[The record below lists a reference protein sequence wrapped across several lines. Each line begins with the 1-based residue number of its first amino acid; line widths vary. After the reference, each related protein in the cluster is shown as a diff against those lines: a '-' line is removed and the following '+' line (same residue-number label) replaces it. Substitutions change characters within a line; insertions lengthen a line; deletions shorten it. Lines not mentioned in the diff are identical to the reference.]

1 VTVRQPPAKPVTL
14 IHDEASA
21 ELADLAAKAL
31 GHRTPARIAFESP
44 ATDGDLGAG
53 QYFLIYDL
61 QMVARAIE
69 WQDRIVSSGGEVI
82 ALGQEPGYIWF
93 GPAHGPGSSGCLRCL
108 KLWIANNRRERQHWS
123 ARKPPP
129 AQALRRSAQIPLSP
143 AARTVAMAQ
152 FPLLAESLS
161 ADRGPGE
168 VKTVRRLSP
177 ADLTCVPHNFIPLP
191 GCPSCSRLPEDTAEG
206 AMVEFVPRLK
216 ATAEASRLDNPLLTP
231 DRMRETF
238 VDRQTGLIKHVFHD
252 LTSNLMPLA
261 AAEMPIM
268 GSETVEAGYG
278 RTDTIE
284 GSHLVAMLEVVER
297 FAGHEPRAKRASVRG
312 SFAEMSAEYGDRCP
326 HPSIFN
332 LHTADQYEQPTFKL
346 ERFSEDLTVD
356 WCWGYSARRREPVLI
371 PSQLVY
377 YWLPQD
383 KHRPVNRFVYDSS
396 NGCAMGGSIEEA
408 ALHGLYEI
416 VERDAYLTSWYARLP
431 PRRIDLS
438 TLTDPRALALVAR
451 AHADGFEVHLFD
463 MRLDINVP
471 AVWGLI
477 VDPRTNAEVKSYC
490 ASAAHGDWDRA
501 VFSALVE
508 ITTSIGVYRRT
519 MPLQRDRAYEL
530 LEDPWKV
537 VEMHD
542 HVLLYSLSET
552 LPRLDFLF
560 EGEEISLSTC
570 RAQCPPMRERDVTRE
585 LEIQIDKVLGVA
597 KDVILVVQDFAA
609 MATVG
614 VSCVKVIV
622 PGLTP
627 VTFGHQYRRFDIAR
641 LNHAARARGHV
652 GLRDAAA
659 VNPHPHNFP

>member
-1 VTVRQPPAKPVTL
+1 VTARPSSEKPVTL

-21 ELADLAAKAL
+21 ELADLAAMAL
-31 GHRTPARIAFESP
+31 RHRTSGRIGFETPIS
-44 ATDGDLGAG
+44 DVELGAG

-61 QMVARAIE
+61 QLAERAIE
-69 WQDRIVSSGGEVI
+69 WQDRIVSNGGEAI
-82 ALGQEPGYIWF
+82 AVGQEPGYVWF
-93 GPAHGPGSSGCLRCL
+93 GPAYGPGSIGCLRCL
-108 KLWIANNRRERQHWS
+108 KLWIANNRREPQHWS
-123 ARKPPP
+123 APKRP
-129 AQALRRSAQIPLSP
+129 QHALRRSSQTPLSP
-143 AARTVAMAQ
+143 AARTMAMAQ
-152 FPLLAESLS
+152 VAQLAESLS
-161 ADRGPGE
+161 ANPGAWE
-168 VKTVRRLSP
+168 PGTVRRLNPS
-177 ADLTCVPHNFIPLP
+177 DLTCVPHRFTPLP

-206 AMVEFVPRLK
+206 AMVRFVPRLK

-231 DRMRETF
+231 DRMRDAF

-284 GSHLVAMLEVVER
+284 GSHLVAMLEVLER
-297 FAGHEPRAKRASVRG
+297 FAGHQPRSKRSSVRG
-312 SFAEMSAEYGDRCP
+312 SFREISAEYGERCL
-326 HPSIFN
+326 HPSIYN
-332 LHTADQYEQPTFKL
+332 LHTADQYEQPTFRL
-346 ERFSEDLTVD
+346 ERFRDDLPVD

-377 YWLPQD
+377 YWLPQNKD
-383 KHRPVNRFVYDSS
+383 RPVNRFVYDSS
-396 NGCAMGGSIEEA
+396 NGCAMGGSLEEA

-438 TLTDPRALALVAR
+438 TLTDPRARALVAR

-463 MRLDINVP
+463 MRLDIDVP

-560 EGEEISLSTC
+560 EGEKISLSAC
-570 RAQCPPMRERDVTRE
+570 QAECPSMRERDVTRE
-585 LEIQIDKVLGVA
+585 LEMQIDKVLRVA
-597 KDVILVVQDFAA
+597 KDVILVIQDFAA
-609 MATVG
+609 MAKVG
-614 VSCVKVIV
+614 VSCVKVLA

-641 LNHAARARGHV
+641 LNHAARARGHA
-652 GLRDAAA
+652 GLRDSTA
-659 VNPHPHNFP
+659 VNPDPHNFP